1 MPYALYEASIV
12 PAKNSLESLT
22 TILKKAEAS
31 EKAAEFPQTRLH
43 PDMLPLAFQIHMI
56 TNVSFHFLK
65 RLLHHTDQLTL
76 IPPQLCQQ
84 AAARLTGAE
93 PAAYENNLA
102 SFADF
107 HARIAEVSA
116 LVAKADK
123 KTVDA
128 MDGKDVTI
136 GFGPGKSVTLSAEG
150 YVNGWVVP
158 NLFFHV
164 TTAYNIFRKE
174 GVDLGK
180 MDFLKPYVA
189 GYVDLAA
196 AGLA

>member
-22 TILKKAEAS
+22 AILKKAEAS

-56 TNVSFHFLK
+56 TN
-65 RLLHHTDQLTL
+65 
-76 IPPQLCQQ
+76 LCQQ

-150 YVNGWVVP
+150 YVNGWVTP
-158 NLFFHV
+158 NLFFHM